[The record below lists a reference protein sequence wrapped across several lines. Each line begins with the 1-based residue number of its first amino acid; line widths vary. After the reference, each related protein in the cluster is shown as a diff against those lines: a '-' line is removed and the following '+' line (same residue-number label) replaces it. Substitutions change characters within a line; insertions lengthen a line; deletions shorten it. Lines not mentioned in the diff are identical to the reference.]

1 MNIGLYFGSF
11 NPIHIGHLIIA
22 NHMVEFINL
31 EEIWFIV
38 SPCNPFKNNA
48 FLLPGYHRLKMV
60 SLAINDFKKMKVL
73 DIEFNLP
80 QPSYTFNTLS
90 KLKKRN
96 PIYNFSIIIGS
107 DTLISFNKWKN
118 FEKILYNYPI
128 YVYPRLNYQ
137 KKIKIN
143 IGNIYQIKAPI
154 IDISASFIRKSI
166 NIGKNIK
173 PLIPLKAWEYLIY
186 NSLYKEY
193 I

>member
-22 NHMVEFINL
+22 NHMVEFMNL

-38 SPCNPFKNNA
+38 SPCNPFKKNS
-48 FLLPGYHRLKMV
+48 FILPGYHRLKMV

-80 QPSYTFNTLS
+80 QPSYTFNTLY
-90 KLKKRN
+90 KLKKIN
-96 PIYNFSIIIGS
+96 PISNFYIIIGS
-107 DTLISFNKWKN
+107 DILISFNKWKN
-118 FEKILYNYPI
+118 FDKILDNYPI

-137 KKIKIN
+137 RKIKIN
-143 IGNIYQIKAPI
+143 NGKIYQIKAPI

-166 NIGKNIK
+166 NIGKNVK
-173 PLIPLKAWEYLIY
+173 PLIPLKSWEYLIF
-186 NSLYKEY
+186 NSLYKK
-193 I
+193 